1 MITHFFS
8 TSAGFWEKVAIV
20 NTLFWDPW
28 PEGLKGVSCCLD
40 WHARGDAKKKA
51 ARIGCVLARCIKGIR
66 HGVNIDFPQVLKKNK
81 AKTIS

>member
-20 NTLFWDPW
+20 NTLFLGP
-28 PEGLKGVSCCLD
+28 L
-40 WHARGDAKKKA
+40 ARGLEGRFLLLGLAGSRHAKKKA

-66 HGVNIDFPQVLKKNK
+66 HGVNIDFPDVLKKSIV
-81 AKTIS
+81 KTIT